1 MRIRDGNGSRPWS
14 GPGVPRVE
22 RSVSV
27 SANQLLAVREPRN
40 GAKRFAGDETRVGHF
55 GSEVPQ
61 DDQTGLESH
70 QQLPL
75 AIHQV
80 DNNEKKRTKKRN
92 QQIDHVTSTKQ
103 LRGETSKRKLTAGRV
118 APTRR
123 PVHHTMT
130 DYGGD

>member
-1 MRIRDGNGSRPWS
+1 
-14 GPGVPRVE
+14 
-22 RSVSV
+22 V

-40 GAKRFAGDETRVGHF
+40 GAKRFTGDETRVGHF

-80 DNNEKKRTKKRN
+80 DNNEKRTKKRN

-103 LRGETSKRKLTAGRV
+103 LRNVKKKIDGR
-118 APTRR
+118 
-123 PVHHTMT
+123 
-130 DYGGD
+130 

>member
-1 MRIRDGNGSRPWS
+1 
-14 GPGVPRVE
+14 
-22 RSVSV
+22 
-27 SANQLLAVREPRN
+27 
-40 GAKRFAGDETRVGHF
+40 
-55 GSEVPQ
+55 
-61 DDQTGLESH
+61 
-70 QQLPL
+70 L

-80 DNNEKKRTKKRN
+80 DNKEKKRTKKRN